1 VPLFPFRRGLLIA
14 YVWWGPFMFLTSLV
28 FLGKARRMRAQDQ
41 GKATDEAKP
50 RRTASRTASRTP
62 SPAASLAPFGR
73 VGTTPAAIH
82 ALQRSIGNAAV
93 ARVLQREAHQ
103 HNAGCGHGED
113 PAASIQRE
121 AVGKTLGSRGRRLPE
136 PIQREAEGR
145 LKVPEGSY
153 RSVEILDR
161 AKDLEVARGLGAIAF
176 TTGRKIVGDVSSK
189 KTLLHELIHVG
200 QQAKGSV
207 PGTDM
212 GNGLKVSDKNDE
224 KEREAEAGATQALA
238 TPLPSRPVE
247 AKPRS

>member
-1 VPLFPFRRGLLIA
+1 
-14 YVWWGPFMFLTSLV
+14 
-28 FLGKARRMRAQDQ
+28 MRAQDP
-41 GKATDEAKP
+41 GKARDEAKP
-50 RRTASRTASRTP
+50 RRSASRAASRTASPAP
-62 SPAASLAPFGR
+62 SPAPFGR
-73 VGTTPAAIH
+73 AGTTPAAIH

-103 HNAGCGHGED
+103 RDAHQHSADCGHGQD

-121 AVGKTLGSRGRRLPE
+121 AVGKILGSRGRPIPE
-136 PIQREAEGR
+136 PIRREAEGR

-161 AKDLEVARGLGAIAF
+161 AKDLEVARALGAVAF
-176 TTGRKIVGDVSSK
+176 TTGKKIVGDVSSK

-200 QQAKGSV
+200 QQERGPV

-224 KEREAEAGATQALA
+224 KEREADAGATRALA
-238 TPLPSRPVE
+238 TPFQPGAAE
-247 AKPRS
+247 EKPGS